1 MAILL
6 MLYSLIMKKV
16 FGTIPHQRLTC
27 KLASCGII
35 SDVYK
40 WIDNF
45 LSNGNQR
52 VRVRKGW
59 STKAEVLSGIPQG
72 SVLGPILFTIF
83 IIDLLKCVQS
93 CCKVFVDDSKIYVL
107 ACNCTTNN

>member
-1 MAILL
+1 
-6 MLYSLIMKKV
+6 MKKV

-52 VRVRKGW
+52 VRVGKDW
-59 STKAEVLSGIPQG
+59 STKADKWSGILQEYCAG
-72 SVLGPILFTIF
+72 TDTVYNF
-83 IIDLLKCVQS
+83 
-93 CCKVFVDDSKIYVL
+93 Y
-107 ACNCTTNN
+107 